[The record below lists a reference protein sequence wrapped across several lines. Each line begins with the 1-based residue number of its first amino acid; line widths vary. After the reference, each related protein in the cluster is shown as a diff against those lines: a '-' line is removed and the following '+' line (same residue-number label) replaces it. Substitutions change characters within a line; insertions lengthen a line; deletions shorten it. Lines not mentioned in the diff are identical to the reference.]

1 MLGRPIPGRRGAS
14 SVLLSFASLTH
25 GITIRFALSVKGLPF
40 RTEWIE
46 YPDIASF
53 LKPRGVVPNPPPS
66 AFPYTLPAIYDPH
79 TGKTI
84 MESYEIARY
93 LDETYPDTPKL
104 LPIETRAFEL
114 AFQNAFVETVHKFF
128 MPIILLPICEMLNPA
143 SQKYFRE
150 TREAARG
157 VKLEELSPPG
167 SKQREEQFEKLKKGF
182 SVLTSWFDAAGDSR
196 LLLTGGGPDGDPAKV
211 VHGDTYIAGVLIW
224 ARITW
229 GAESEEWK
237 AIESYDGGRW
247 KRYLAFFEKWADA
260 NK

>member
-1 MLGRPIPGRRGAS
+1 MVSQHLEDAVRLEPCLALFHLRA
-14 SVLLSFASLTH
+14 V
-25 GITIRFALSVKGLPF
+25 ITRFALSVKGLPF

-46 YPDIASF
+46 YLDIAPF
-53 LKPRGVVPNPPPS
+53 LKARGVAPNPPPS
-66 AFPYTLPAIYDPH
+66 HYPYTLPAIYDPL

-104 LPIETRAFEL
+104 LPVETRAFEL
-114 AFQNAFVETVHKFF
+114 AFQHAFVETVHKLF
-128 MPIILLPICEMLNPA
+128 MPLALAPICQMLNPP

-150 TREAARG
+150 TREAQRG
-157 VKLEELSPPG
+157 AKLEELSPPG
-167 SKQREEQFEKLKKGF
+167 SKLRAEQLDKLQKGF
-182 SVLTSWFDAAGDSR
+182 SVLASWFDAAGDGR
-196 LLLTGGGPDGDPAKV
+196 LLLTGGGPDGDPTKV

-237 AIESYDGGRW
+237 AVESYDGGRW
-247 KRYLAFFEKWADA
+247 KRYLAFFEKWADG